1 MKQLLRIALAAVL
14 VGCSSTSEPS
24 TGDIA
29 LDLRH
34 VDPRYRAHAARRA
47 VDENRADLV
56 PDLVKVL
63 ADDDGAVRM
72 WAGIAL
78 RKLTGQDFDFKPYAG
93 APERDESIQRWEA
106 WLRATAAEQ
115 ARRTDG

>member
-1 MKQLLRIALAAVL
+1 VKQPSRIAAALILA
-14 VGCSSTSEPS
+14 GCSSTSEPL

-29 LDLRH
+29 RDLQH
-34 VDPRYRAHAARRA
+34 ADPRFRAQAARLA
-47 VDENRADLV
+47 VEQNRVDLA

-63 ADDDGAVRM
+63 SDDDAAVRM

-78 RKLTGQDFDFKPYAG
+78 RKLTGQDFDFRPYAG
-93 APERDESIQRWEA
+93 PVERDEAIGRWES
-106 WLRATAAEQ
+106 WLRAEAGEQ